1 MTKQRRP
8 GTIEAALW
16 RAKEILGIEVLA
28 DICGKTENMVSKWL
42 DIDDD
47 RRNFPAKYIYAVDAA
62 CKAETGETPLTSHL
76 VGRMSRVPAP
86 KSVKVEDAML
96 NAHCAMGVL
105 TSAVVEG
112 LSPTGPGGNRLTD
125 RELHKVEEGGQVL
138 KNDIDRLLATARRSC
153 EPSLKEVG

>member
-76 VGRMSRVPAP
+76 NRRMGATESARGCPKNAALGIATEAGRV
-86 KSVKVEDAML
+86 
-96 NAHCAMGVL
+96 AHLIDVA
-105 TSAVVEG
+105 TSP
-112 LSPTGPGGNRLTD
+112 SSPGGTGLEHCEAVEILPALDQVD
-125 RELHKVEEGGQVL
+125 R
-138 KNDIDRLLATARRSC
+138 ATERARARVKRYLGT
-153 EPSLKEVG
+153 SLKEVS